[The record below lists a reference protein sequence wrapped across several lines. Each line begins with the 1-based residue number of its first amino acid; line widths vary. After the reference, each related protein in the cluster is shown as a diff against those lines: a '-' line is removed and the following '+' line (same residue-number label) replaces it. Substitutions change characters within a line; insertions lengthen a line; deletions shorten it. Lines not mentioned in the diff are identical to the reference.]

1 MQQGGEPRV
10 MHSLRSRQHE
20 LEGAKANTEGDQWH
34 GSKQEKM
41 SGQEGEM
48 GVGVCTQSGQAMAAV
63 LGLNDRED
71 W

>member
-1 MQQGGEPRV
+1 MR
-10 MHSLRSRQHE
+10 SLRSRQHE

-41 SGQEGEM
+41 SGQEREM
-48 GVGVCTQSGQAMAAV
+48 GVGACTQSEQATTAV
-63 LGLNDRED
+63 LGLNDWED